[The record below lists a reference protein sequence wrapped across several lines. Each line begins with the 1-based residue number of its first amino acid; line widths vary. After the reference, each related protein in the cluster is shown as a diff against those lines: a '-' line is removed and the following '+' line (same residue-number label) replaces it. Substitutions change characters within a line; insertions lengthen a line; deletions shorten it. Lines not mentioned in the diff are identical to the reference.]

1 MIEQIERLN
10 EIECGQL
17 CQSTIDCLYRAS
29 GGLSNFPGLVKK
41 IITNRAWERR
51 VEKGR
56 VIELDSFVQLVTAK
70 PYQGWGEDLR
80 KVESVIKDDPEAL
93 RLFREATTAEPHVHQ
108 APDNDNVIITKGVQG
123 NSLAYTLDRLHRE
136 APELYEA
143 VVAKE
148 MSANAAAI
156 KAGFRKVKTPL
167 EMLWKAWERC
177 SEEDRDS
184 FRAGIQF

>member
-17 CQSTIDCLYRAS
+17 CQSTIECLYRAS
-29 GGLSNFPGLVKK
+29 GGLSNFPGLIKK

-56 VIELDSFVQLVTAK
+56 VIELDNFAQLVTAK

-93 RLFREATTAEPHVHQ
+93 RLFREAVSHQ
-108 APDNDNVIITKGVQG
+108 GERTDFNDNVIEVKATQG

-136 APELYEA
+136 APELYEQ

-177 SEEDRDS
+177 SDEDRDL
-184 FRAGIQF
+184 FRSGIGF